1 MPVVRAHARVSLKST
16 SQAGRHAKNFQPSR
30 DQSTS
35 TTLYYP
41 IITFQRYLAVP
52 LFAIY
57 NESQSR
63 VSKKCPTQRRFRL
76 SVPFPRIYCL
86 LAITENRKFWESLS
100 RYKASPDGITL
111 SSGAAITRSRG
122 DERVLL
128 KHTDGETIGLQTY
141 RFGAEYPTATPAPG
155 ARVNRFLV
163 NRGSESIS
171 NPIEVLEKAAHASNK
186 RGSIELEFLIV
197 G

>member
-1 MPVVRAHARVSLKST
+1 MGSGAAMRVFPDAAKGIFFSVS
-16 SQAGRHAKNFQPSR
+16 HAK
-30 DQSTS
+30 

-41 IITFQRYLAVP
+41 IITFQRYLAMP

-63 VSKKCPTQRRFRL
+63 VSKKAPTQRRFRL
-76 SVPFPRIYCL
+76 SVPFPRIYHL
-86 LAITENRKFWESLS
+86 VWFVITENRKFWESLL
-100 RYKASPDGITL
+100 RYKASPNGITP

-141 RFGAEYPTATPAPG
+141 RFGAEYPTATAAPAAG
-155 ARVNRFLV
+155 VNRFLV

-171 NPIEVLEKAAHASNK
+171 NPIEVLEKAAHAGNK

>member
-1 MPVVRAHARVSLKST
+1 MHGVIPVVANLRMRRNAERYT
-16 SQAGRHAKNFQPSR
+16 SSIPL
-30 DQSTS
+30 QSE

-41 IITFQRYLAVP
+41 IITFQRYLAMP

-63 VSKKCPTQRRFRL
+63 VSKKAPTQRRFRL
-76 SVPFPRIYCL
+76 SVPFPRIYHL
-86 LAITENRKFWESLS
+86 VWFVITENRKFWESLLRKD
-100 RYKASPDGITL
+100 RYKASPNGITP

-141 RFGAEYPTATPAPG
+141 RFGAEYPTATAAPAAG
-155 ARVNRFLV
+155 IADSRSSSSSSRVV
-163 NRGSESIS
+163 
-171 NPIEVLEKAAHASNK
+171 VVVVVVVVVAVVVA
-186 RGSIELEFLIV
+186 IV
-197 G
+197 RKNV